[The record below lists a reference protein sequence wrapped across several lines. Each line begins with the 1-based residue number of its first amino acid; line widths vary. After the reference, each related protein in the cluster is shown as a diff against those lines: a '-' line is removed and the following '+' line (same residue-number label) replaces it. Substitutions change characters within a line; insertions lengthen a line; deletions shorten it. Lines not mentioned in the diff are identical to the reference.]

1 MTLFQVRFELY
12 LTFKGRPWSSIEHDG
27 VRIRKTYK
35 LAKTSLSIDGIE
47 AEITSKIST
56 DTPISTYALPPLPQ
70 IPNLSNSNV
79 HNYVLSEYKDKRNI
93 GKGRGLIYP
102 DTWLTH

>member
-1 MTLFQVRFELY
+1 MTVFRLY
-12 LTFKGRPWSSIEHDG
+12 LDPTFNNIPWSSIEHDG

-56 DTPISTYALPPLPQ
+56 DTPISNHALQPLPQ
-70 IPNLSNSNV
+70 IPNNGNPNV
-79 HNYVLSEYKDKRNI
+79 HNYVLSELPTLSKFSR
-93 GKGRGLIYP
+93 GRGLIHRG
-102 DTWLTH
+102 TRLLH